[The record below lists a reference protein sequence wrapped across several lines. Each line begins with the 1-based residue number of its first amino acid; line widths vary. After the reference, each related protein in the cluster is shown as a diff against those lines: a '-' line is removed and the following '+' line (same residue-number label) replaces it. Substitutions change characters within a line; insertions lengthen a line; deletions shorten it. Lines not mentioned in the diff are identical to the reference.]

1 MDQNCNDLEKS
12 FEKIAELYDE
22 ETKTFHHEIS
32 FYLTIQN
39 ILQELPKNRNL
50 KILDSGGGTGKFT
63 LYLNRLGY
71 KVQLTDI
78 SSKSIDIAKEKAKK
92 ESIDILTQVC
102 NSEETPFANDSFDFV
117 MMNGGVI
124 SYTPDPIKLIR
135 EAYRILKPKGILWFD
150 FLNSLG
156 WAIETPDV
164 TFKTQ
169 LALEKDKLIQM
180 PDWDYPARVMSLD
193 YVKQLLEQNSFRIK
207 SQYGLVLL
215 SNSLPL
221 DKRYSKE
228 YDQELL
234 DTYKKIELEL
244 SRRTDCVGASWS
256 CSICA
261 IKE

>member
-12 FEKIAELYDE
+12 FEKIAEQYDE
-22 ETKTFHHEIS
+22 ETSTFHHEIS
-32 FYLTIQN
+32 FYLTTQN
-39 ILQELPKNRNL
+39 ILHELPKDRNL

-63 LYLNRLGY
+63 LYLNKLGY

-78 SSKSIDIAKEKAKK
+78 SLKSIEIAKEKAKI
-92 ESIDILTQVC
+92 ENIDISTQVC
-102 NSEETPFANDSFDFV
+102 NSEDTPFPNDSFDFV

-124 SYTPDPIKLIR
+124 SYTPNPIKLIK
-135 EAYRILKPKGILWFD
+135 ESYRILKPNGILWFD

-156 WAIETPDV
+156 WAIETPEIN
-164 TFKTQ
+164 FKTK
-169 LALEKDKLIQM
+169 LALEKEKLIQM

-193 YVKQLLEQNSFRIK
+193 YIKQLLEQNNFKIK
-207 SQYGLVLL
+207 SRYGLVLL
-215 SNSLPL
+215 SNSLSL

-234 DTYKKIELEL
+234 EKYKKIELEL
-244 SRRTDCVGASWS
+244 SRRNDCVGASWS

-261 IKE
+261 IKL